1 MSFLIRYP
9 VQHLLAQAG
18 TFRGGVAVTSQIL
31 CISITLNKKILHNIE
46 FSNLQRYYTPVCRK
60 CQAVCGYFSPP
71 FITRRPTAAI
81 RYVREISRI
90 PQLRNGTALLPIPRT
105 YLPAAPRSCCRTPR
119 VPVPCAHSSDTRR
132 RPEFSAP
139 RPSCAQSPQALP

>member
-90 PQLRNGTALLPIPRT
+90 PQLRNGTAEGS
-105 YLPAAPRSCCRTPR
+105 RSSSYTPDI
-119 VPVPCAHSSDTRR
+119 S
-132 RPEFSAP
+132 
-139 RPSCAQSPQALP
+139 PSCAPQLLQNAACSGTLCPQFGHSQAP